1 MIKKFV
7 WKYQYLGC
15 PQKKLCLHI
24 FCNTENTYILILL
37 KFDIYNLYK
46 WRNNWYK
53 GIWWYFF
60 LSRDIQLLVHPNFY
74 TLVKVRG
81 QTDAAR
87 KKMKSNKIVYHIKT
101 NNFVNL
107 HFFSSGL
114 RLASGVQKQITR
126 KNGLFWPLEA
136 KRRLLAKK
144 WTLTKSIISLKST
157 TFIFML
163 SSYLFK

>member
-1 MIKKFV
+1 MKAHIMEMYMIKKFV

-15 PQKKLCLHI
+15 PQKKWCLHI
-24 FCNTENTYILILL
+24 FCNTENSYILILL

-87 KKMKSNKIVYHIKT
+87 KKWRVTKLFITSKLTILLIFT
-101 NNFVNL
+101 
-107 HFFSSGL
+107 FF
-114 RLASGVQKQITR
+114 LAASV
-126 KNGLFWPLEA
+126 WPLES
-136 KRRLLAKK
+136 KNR
-144 WTLTKSIISLKST
+144 
-157 TFIFML
+157 
-163 SSYLFK
+163 